1 MQMRKVKAGK
11 TIEDF
16 GNQWQ
21 IHGNLRQDHWTSDLM
36 FRDHF
41 PSDFNFSILVG
52 KRVLEVGSGSG
63 RILRMLS
70 RYSPKELIG
79 IEPSSG
85 FAKLVENTNDIKNL
99 KLINISGSD
108 FKVDNLDV
116 IISLGVIHHIPN
128 ASEVIQNIYHS
139 LAEDGTFIMWVY
151 GRENNQPYV
160 FFQENARKLTKMLP
174 DNVLNQIS
182 LGVSFLFD
190 LYGVLS
196 KILFYNKLPLTGYH
210 QNVFSKCG
218 RREKK
223 YIIFDQ
229 LNPTYS
235 KYYREAEVIY
245 LLESNGFQEVKTF
258 HRHGYSWTAVARKKA
273 DIT

>member
-1 MQMRKVKAGK
+1 MKKAKTEK

-21 IHGNLRQDHWTSDLM
+21 IHGSLRQNHWTSDLM

-41 PSDFNFSILVG
+41 PLDFDFSIFGG

-70 RYSPKELIG
+70 KYNPKELIG

-85 FAKLVENTNDIKNL
+85 FANLVENTKDINNL
-99 KLINISGSD
+99 QLINISGSE
-108 FKVDNLDV
+108 FKADSLDV

-128 ASEVIQNIYHS
+128 ANEVVRNIYDS
-139 LAEDGTFIMWVY
+139 LANDGTFIMWVY

-160 FFQENARKLTKMLP
+160 FCQENTRKLTKLLP
-174 DNVLNQIS
+174 DNILNQLS

-190 LYGVLS
+190 LYGVMA
-196 KILFYNKLPLTGYH
+196 KILFFNKLPLSGYW
-210 QNVFSKCG
+210 QNVYSKCG
-218 RREKK
+218 RLEKK

-235 KYYREAEVIY
+235 KYYSKGEVTH
-245 LLESNGFQEVKTF
+245 LLESNGFQHVKTF
-258 HRHGYSWTAVARKKA
+258 HRHGYSWTAIARKNA
-273 DIT
+273 H